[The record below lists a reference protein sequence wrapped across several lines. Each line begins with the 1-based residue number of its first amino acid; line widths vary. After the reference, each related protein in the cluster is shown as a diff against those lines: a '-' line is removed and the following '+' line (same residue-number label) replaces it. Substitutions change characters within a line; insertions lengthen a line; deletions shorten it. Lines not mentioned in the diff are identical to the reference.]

1 VRDHLLAAVIVA
13 SVSICSLAVASQ
25 QNDPAGQSDGKS
37 QHQGAKEE
45 PDTPLIETT
54 QEKIRPTSDPAYLI
68 KLEDVFSPEL
78 LAIFYCTFPLDKPP
92 AKGCKPVPIQLK
104 IKIELTDTDATVKPF
119 LISMGFSPL
128 CDVDTKKLI
137 GTISPRNLT
146 NLFGVTDRSGKR
158 ILKFVSLANKG
169 H

>member
-1 VRDHLLAAVIVA
+1 VKSHLLAAI
-13 SVSICSLAVASQ
+13 ILAVVSTYFPTFATPQSV
-25 QNDPAGQSDGKS
+25 PAGQSDKS
-37 QHQGAKEE
+37 QHQGAKQE

-54 QEKIRPTSDPAYLI
+54 QERIRPTSDPVYFI
-68 KLEDVFSPEL
+68 KLGDVLSPEL
-78 LAIFYCTFPLDKPP
+78 LTIFYCTFPLDKPP
-92 AKGCKPVPIQLK
+92 AKGCKPVPIRLK
-104 IKIELTDTDATVKPF
+104 IKIELTDIDATVKPF

-158 ILKFVSLANKG
+158 ILKFVSLANKE